1 MYEKSCELIYNLISS
16 RIKKRRYD
24 LKLTNN
30 DIYEEDVNLVS
41 AVANNR
47 RHPKKNPYLLP
58 NGNSKDSSINE
69 QSNKIKI
76 IAENLSFSSELELI
90 IGTTDELNDYSGCLF
105 YQLIIDALESKVE
118 DTENTKST
126 LETLLLDYIP
136 YAEAYF
142 FCSAFNEVSLIPAAL
157 QVYYADID
165 DLFIERDYAIARL
178 YQLHADK
185 FKNDF
190 TDIFVKDKNT
200 TKLNKRLSNFVSKI
214 LVPNMAKNRAS
225 YLLSANVNTMLYNT
239 HKLSVEEIQH
249 NLMISTV
256 YSPYSHEYN
265 DDEIN
270 LFGDEF
276 TAANIAYVDSL
287 RKIQEKIE
295 GIPDLSLLMNKS

>member
-24 LKLTNN
+24 LKRTNN
-30 DIYEEDVNLVS
+30 DIYEDDVNLVS
-41 AVANNR
+41 AIANNP

-58 NGNSKDSSINE
+58 NGNSKDSAINE

-76 IAENLSFSSELELI
+76 IAENLSFSSEIELI
-90 IGTTDELNDYSGCLF
+90 IGTTDELNNYSGCLF
-105 YQLIIDALESKVE
+105 YHLIIDALESKV
-118 DTENTKST
+118 ENTKST

-136 YAEAYF
+136 YAEASF
-142 FCSAFNEVSLIPAAL
+142 FCSAFNEVSLIPTAL

-165 DLFIERDYAIARL
+165 DLFTERDYAIARL
-178 YQLHADK
+178 YQLHADE

-200 TKLNKRLSNFVSKI
+200 TKLNKRLSNFVSKK
-214 LVPNMAKNRAS
+214 LVPKMANNRAS

-239 HKLSVEEIQH
+239 HKLSVEEIEH

-256 YSPYSHEYN
+256 YAPDSHEYN

-270 LFGDEF
+270 VFGDEF